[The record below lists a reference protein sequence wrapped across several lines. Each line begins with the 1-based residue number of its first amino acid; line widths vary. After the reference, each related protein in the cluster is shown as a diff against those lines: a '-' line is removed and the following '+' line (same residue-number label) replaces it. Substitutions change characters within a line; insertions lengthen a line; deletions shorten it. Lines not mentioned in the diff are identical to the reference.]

1 MEAGMKNPLRFLFSV
16 GVLFLLGANILF
28 AQPINLNGGFEDAT
42 PGVKAAGDVAG
53 WTLLAEGGTTAT
65 YEIIEGDV
73 TEGNYSLRLEIGN
86 LGTNAWDVQA
96 VNEPFT
102 VVPGT
107 EYTYSVW
114 AKADVG
120 GPIVNFTVG
129 SPTFTEWGRAH
140 QIAMTTEWQQVTFRF
155 TAPAGASEA
164 RAPIHFAE
172 SANAPYLPFA
182 FYVDDLR
189 IVAQTTG
196 VETENA
202 IPLRFELGQ
211 NYPNPYGRLP
221 FNPTTTISYSIPHL
235 TGQNFASSA
244 AQDGQLSAP
253 GLVTL
258 KVYDVLG
265 KEVATLVNERK
276 PAGVYQV
283 TLDAAH
289 LPGGVYFYTLKVGS
303 LVETKRMALVK

>member
-1 MEAGMKNPLRFLFSV
+1 MKNLSRFLFSV
-16 GVLFLLGANILF
+16 GVLFLLDVKTLF
-28 AQPINLNGGFEDAT
+28 AQPINTNGGFEDAT
-42 PGVKAAGDVAG
+42 PGVKGAGDVAG
-53 WTLLAEGGTTAT
+53 WALLAEGGSTAT
-65 YEIIEGDV
+65 YEIIEGDA

-86 LGTNAWDVQA
+86 LGSNPWDVQA

-114 AKADVG
+114 AKADVE
-120 GPIVNFTVG
+120 GPVVNFTVG
-129 SPTFTEWGRAH
+129 SPTFTEWGRAN
-140 QIAMTTEWQQVTFRF
+140 QIVMTTEWQQVTFRF

-164 RAPIHFAE
+164 RAPIHFGE

-182 FYVDDLR
+182 LYLDDLR
-189 IVAQTTG
+189 IEVPTS
-196 VETENA
+196 VTEKEGT
-202 IPLRFELGQ
+202 IPSRFALGQ
-211 NYPNPYGRLP
+211 NYPNP
-221 FNPTTTISYSIPHL
+221 FNPTTTISYSIPYL

-244 AQDGQLSAP
+244 AHGGRRSTL
-253 GLVTL
+253 GFVTL
-258 KVYDVLG
+258 KVYDMLG

-276 PAGVYQV
+276 PAGVYEV

-289 LPGGVYFYTLKVGS
+289 LSSGVYFYTLKAGS

>member
-1 MEAGMKNPLRFLFSV
+1 MKNLSRFLFAV
-16 GVLFLLGANILF
+16 GVLFLLGTNTLF
-28 AQPINLNGGFEDAT
+28 AQPINSNGGFEDAT

-53 WTLLAEGGTTAT
+53 WTLLAEGAATAT
-65 YEIIEGDV
+65 YEIIEGDA
-73 TEGNYSLRLEIGN
+73 TEGNNSLRLEVGN
-86 LGTNAWDVQA
+86 LGSNAWDIQA

-107 EYTYSVW
+107 EYAYSVW
-114 AKADVG
+114 VKADVA
-120 GPIVNFTVG
+120 GPVVNFTVG
-129 SPTFTEWGRAH
+129 SPTYTEWGRAH
-140 QIAMTTEWQQVTFRF
+140 QVVMTTEWQQVTLRF
-155 TAPAGASEA
+155 TAPAGASGA
-164 RAPIHFAE
+164 RAPIHFGE

-182 FYVDDLR
+182 LYVDDLR
-189 IVAQTTG
+189 IVVPTSVTAQKST
-196 VETENA
+196 
-202 IPLRFELGQ
+202 IPSGFALGQ
-211 NYPNPYGRLP
+211 NYPNPFGRLP
-221 FNPTTTISYSIPHL
+221 FNPTTTISYSIPHR

-244 AQDGQLSAP
+244 AHGGRFSAI

-258 KVYDVLG
+258 KVYDLLG